1 MEVTQIK
8 DIVNQ
13 TTAEVTGT
21 EAIADIDLNE
31 VVENGAEVL
40 ESDKLIDNYVR
51 TLVDHIGKVVF
62 VNRPYTGSTPSVMM
76 DAWEYGAILEKIQ
89 YEGLPEAEDN
99 DSWDLQD
106 GQSYDPNIFY
116 KPTVSAKFYSERR
129 TFDVP
134 MSFAN
139 RQVKSAFSSAAQ
151 LQAFFAM
158 IETAISNGMTVKMDS
173 LVQLTLANAIATVYN
188 NRATKP
194 VQYVDLVTRY
204 KAATGDNTVTP
215 ENALVT
221 PEFTRWA
228 SMEMKRVLARMR
240 KLSTLFNAGGK
251 YRHTPADRLHLI
263 LHSDFTAAAE
273 AYLYSDTYHN
283 EFVKLPKAEEVA
295 FWQGSGTAFG
305 WADTSKIVVTPRD
318 SENSVTVNNIV
329 GIAFDREALGVTNLD
344 RRVTTNWNPK
354 GEFTNNWYK
363 FDAGYFN
370 DFNENIVVF
379 TLGEPSSPVPPV
391 SRVGVQTVFD
401 AGEVQTSI
409 KESVKKAAKTAKA

>member
-21 EAIADIDLNE
+21 EAIADIDLND

-40 ESDKLIDNYVR
+40 ESDQLIDNYVR

-106 GQSYDPNIFY
+106 GQSYDPNVFH

-134 MSFAN
+134 MSFAQ
-139 RQVKSAFSSAAQ
+139 RQVKSAFSSASQ

-173 LVQLTLANAIATVYN
+173 LVQLTLANAIATIFN
-188 NRATKP
+188 NRVAHP
-194 VQYVDLVTRY
+194 VQYVDLVARY
-204 KAATGDNTVTP
+204 VAATGDNTVTAA
-215 ENALVT
+215 NALVT

-228 SMEMKRVLARMR
+228 SMEMKRVIARMK
-240 KLSTLFNAGGK
+240 KLSTLYNIGGK
-251 YRHTPADRLHLI
+251 YRHTPSDRLHLI

-295 FWQGSGTAFG
+295 FWQGSGTGFA
-305 WADTSKIVVTPRD
+305 WADTSKIIVTPRD
-318 SENSVTVNNIV
+318 SEQSVTVNNVV

-344 RRVTTNWNPK
+344 RRVTTNWNPR

-379 TLGEPSSPVPPV
+379 TLGQGSNQNSANSS
-391 SRVGVQTVFD
+391 RT
-401 AGEVQTSI
+401 T
-409 KESVKKAAKTAKA
+409 KAATAAKA

>member
-1 MEVTQIK
+1 MEVTQIAE
-8 DIVNQ
+8 IVNQ

-21 EAIADIDLNE
+21 EAASNIDLND

-40 ESDKLIDNYVR
+40 DNDKLIDNYVK
-51 TLVDHIGKVVF
+51 TLIDHIGKVVF

-76 DAWEYGAILEKIQ
+76 DSWEYGAILEKIQ

-99 DSWDLQD
+99 DSWDLED
-106 GQSYDPNIFY
+106 GKSYDPNIFY

-129 TFDVP
+129 TFDIP
-134 MSFAN
+134 MSFAQ
-139 RQVKSAFSSAAQ
+139 RQVKSAFSNAAQ

-173 LVQLTLANAIATVYN
+173 LVQLTLANAIATVYS
-188 NRATKP
+188 NRVSKP
-194 VQYVDLVTRY
+194 VQYYDLVSRY
-204 KAATGDNTVTP
+204 TTATGDNTVTA
-215 ENALVT
+215 ENAMVK
-221 PEFTRWA
+221 PEFSRWA
-228 SMEMKRVLARMR
+228 SMEIRRVLARMK

-251 YRHTPADRLHLI
+251 YRHTPEDRLHLI
-263 LHSDFTAAAE
+263 LHSDFTASAE

-295 FWQGSGTAFG
+295 FWQGSGTSFG
-305 WADTSKIVVTPRD
+305 WSDTSKIIVTPSGAD
-318 SENSVTVNNIV
+318 SAVTVNNVV
-329 GIAFDREALGVTNLD
+329 GIAFDRDALGVTNLD

-354 GEFTNNWYK
+354 AEFTNNWYK

-379 TLGEPSSPVPPV
+379 TLGEPANNKSGATSTKASS
-391 SRVGVQTVFD
+391 G
-401 AGEVQTSI
+401 
-409 KESVKKAAKTAKA
+409 KKVV

>member
-1 MEVTQIK
+1 MKVEQIA

-21 EAIADIDLNE
+21 EALADVDLNK
-31 VVENGAEVL
+31 VVEVGAEVL
-40 ESDKLIDNYVR
+40 DNDKLIDNFVKS
-51 TLVDHIGKVVF
+51 LVDHIGKVVF

-76 DAWEYGAILEKIQ
+76 ESWEYGAILEKIQ
-89 YEGLPEAEDN
+89 YEGLPEAEEN

-106 GQSYDPNIFY
+106 GRSYDPNIFY
-116 KPTVSAKFYSERR
+116 KPTVSAKFYSERK
-129 TFDVP
+129 TFDIP
-134 MSFAN
+134 MSFAQ
-139 RQVKSAFSSAAQ
+139 RQVKSAFSNSAQ

-173 LVQLTLANAIATVYN
+173 LVQLTIANAIATVYN
-188 NRATKP
+188 NKLTNP
-194 VQYVDLVTRY
+194 VQYYDLVTAYRT
-204 KAATGDNTVTP
+204 ATGDNTVTP
-215 ENALVT
+215 ENALVK

-228 SMEMKRVLARMR
+228 SMHMKRVAARMR

-273 AYLYSDTYHN
+273 AFLYSDTYHN
-283 EFVKLPKAEEVA
+283 EYVKLPQAEEVA
-295 FWQGSGTAFG
+295 FWQGSGTGFA
-305 WADTSKIVVTPRD
+305 WSDTSKIIVTP
-318 SENSVTVNNIV
+318 SGAEEPTTVNNVV
-329 GIAFDREALGVTNLD
+329 GIFFDRDALGVSNLD

-354 GEFTNNWYK
+354 AEFTNNWYK

-379 TLGEPSSPVPPV
+379 TLGEP
-391 SRVGVQTVFD
+391 T
-401 AGEVQTSI
+401 T
-409 KESVKKAAKTAKA
+409 